1 MIKISIIYL
10 IAISFL
16 FTSCWS
22 PTEPVPPVEMR
33 DLTVA
38 EKEVVGSANTFGLR
52 LLEKL
57 SEVEGPGENIF
68 ISPLSISMA
77 LGMTLNGAKEN
88 TLAEMKDVL
97 GFSGLSIE
105 EINESYRGLLDL
117 LPHIDPD
124 VEMLIANSIWYREGF
139 PVLDEFIGINKEYFD
154 AEVEG
159 LDFSAPDASDIMND
173 WVEQKTNGLIDS
185 IVPDNIHPLTMMF
198 LINAMY
204 FKGNWTLPFD
214 EDDTHDAEFRLTD
227 GSTVDVKMMRQE
239 SEYRYH
245 QSSDFSIIDIPY
257 GDEYY
262 SMTVVLPPEGVSIYE
277 FIASMNSNSWE
288 SWLAA
293 IPDEGREINLYL
305 PRFTLEY
312 EKSLPEILEA
322 MGMVDA
328 FDADY
333 ADFTGMY
340 DKMKEYRNLF
350 IADVMHK
357 TFVDVNEEGTE
368 AAAAT
373 SVEMRLDSAPPSFR
387 VDRPFLMAIRERS
400 SDAILFIGKIV
411 NPEG

>member
-1 MIKISIIYL
+1 MILPLL
-10 IAISFL
+10 ILSVIFS
-16 FTSCWS
+16 SCWT
-22 PTEPVPPVEMR
+22 PTDPVHTVPMR
-33 DLTVA
+33 ELSTA
-38 EKEVVGSANTFGLR
+38 EKEIAGASNVFGVNLLTR
-52 LLEKL
+52 LNEME
-57 SEVEGPGENIF
+57 SPGDNIF

-77 LGMTLNGAKEN
+77 LGMTLNGAEEN

-154 AEVEG
+154 TEVEG
-159 LDFSAPDASDIMND
+159 LDFSLPEASDIMNE

-214 EDDTHDAEFRLTD
+214 EDDTHDAKFRLTD
-227 GSTVDVKMMRQE
+227 GSTVNVKMMAQE
-239 SEYRYH
+239 SEYRYF
-245 QSSDFSIIDIPY
+245 QSNDFSIIDIPY
-257 GDEYY
+257 GEEYY

-277 FIASMNSNSWE
+277 FIASMNSSSWGA
-288 SWLAA
+288 WLAA
-293 IPDEGREINLYL
+293 LPDEGGEIKLYL

-328 FDADY
+328 FDVDY

-340 DKMKEYRNLF
+340 DKTKEPRNLF
-350 IADVMHK
+350 INDVMHK

-373 SVEMRLDSAPPSFR
+373 SVEMRLESIPPAFR
-387 VDRPFLMAIRERS
+387 VDRPFLMAIRESS
-400 SDAILFIGKIV
+400 SDTILFIGKV
-411 NPEG
+411 VKPESD